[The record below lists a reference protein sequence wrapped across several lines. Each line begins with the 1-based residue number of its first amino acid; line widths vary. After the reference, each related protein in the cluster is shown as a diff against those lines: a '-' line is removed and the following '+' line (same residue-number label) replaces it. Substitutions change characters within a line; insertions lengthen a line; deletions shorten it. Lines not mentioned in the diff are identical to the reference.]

1 MRDPLAV
8 ERHAG
13 MRPDARWFQLLRQF
27 VARDLQQ
34 RYLGSLSGGLWAL
47 LQPLALLAIYAVVFV
62 EVLKVRLPDRVGAD
76 FVPFLVTALWP
87 WTAFAESLNRS
98 VNAFPENAGLLSKVA
113 LPREVLVLAPVVSS
127 FLVHMTGFIAVLLLL
142 VAIGKPIHLA
152 GMVPATLAMILLF
165 VFSAG
170 LALALAS
177 LQVFVRD
184 LGHALAQF
192 LTLLFFLTPV
202 FYAPEMLPPR
212 IARWLDANPMSGFIG
227 AVRGPLLGM
236 HDGGLSSLLLPAVF
250 AGVAALLGW
259 WVFRRLQRHLE
270 DFL

>member
-1 MRDPLAV
+1 MCDPLPA

-13 MRPDARWFQLLRQF
+13 MRADARWFHLLRQF

-62 EVLKVRLPDRVGAD
+62 EILKVRLPDRIGAD

-87 WTAFAESLNRS
+87 WTAFAESLNRA
-98 VNAFPENAGLLSKVA
+98 VNAFPENASLLSKVA

-127 FLVHMTGFIAVLLLL
+127 FLVHTTGFAAVLSLLA
-142 VAIGKPIHLA
+142 VIGKPIQLA
-152 GMVPATLAMILLF
+152 GVVPAAIAMILLF
-165 VFSAG
+165 GCSAG

-192 LTLLFFLTPV
+192 LTLLFFLSPV

-212 IARWLDANPMSGFIG
+212 IASWLVANPMSSFIG

-236 HDGGLSSLLLPAVF
+236 HDGLWSGLLLPLVF
-250 AGVAALLGW
+250 AIAALLLGW
-259 WVFRRLQRHLE
+259 WVFRRLRRHLE